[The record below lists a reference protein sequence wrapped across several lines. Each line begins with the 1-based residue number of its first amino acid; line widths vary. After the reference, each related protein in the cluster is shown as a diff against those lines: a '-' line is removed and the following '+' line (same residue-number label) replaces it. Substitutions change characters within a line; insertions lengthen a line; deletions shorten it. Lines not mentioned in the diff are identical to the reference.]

1 MRTISRIFAML
12 LFMCGFTVIFAA
24 CAANPYKDYISS
36 GFKAKEFL
44 LKGDE
49 SCISSFLSSTFSTEN
64 AKIFSDYADYADYD
78 FPLDYTEEFFEK
90 SDLLV
95 FVAIAGSSDK
105 MQFLDILTHD
115 GKLYP
120 CYSRVK
126 IRPGSGIAEDI
137 IYFPYCAELAKTDNL
152 TLGEV
157 IYRYR

>member
-1 MRTISRIFAML
+1 MKKISGIFTVL
-12 LFMCGFTVIFAA
+12 LFVRGIMVIFAS
-24 CAANPYKDYISS
+24 CATDPYQDYAPS
-36 GFKAKEFL
+36 GLKAKEFS

-49 SCISSFLSSTFSTEN
+49 SCISSFLSSTFLTEN

-95 FVAIAGSSDK
+95 FAAIAGSSDK